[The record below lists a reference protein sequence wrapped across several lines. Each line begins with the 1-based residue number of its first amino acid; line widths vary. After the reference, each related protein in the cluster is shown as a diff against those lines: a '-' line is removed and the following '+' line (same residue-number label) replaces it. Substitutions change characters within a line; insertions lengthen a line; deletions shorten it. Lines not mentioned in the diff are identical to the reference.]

1 MTDSKQPREKPAAPV
16 FSPSPASPEQAV
28 PEYLNSLYHR
38 CYFDMTFSSGLDGEW
53 MAKFTTF
60 FFMNRLTRCV
70 TDEVF
75 EGQRVLQMGISSG
88 NFEREIAGKMNQNGV
103 YHIEDI
109 SPIRLIACK
118 NKLAP
123 WTNVTFEEKDVG
135 VSNKKRYNVVVC
147 FFLLHEMP
155 DPRKRDAVARAL
167 DSLLPDGR
175 VIFVD
180 YNRPSPFNPLGYA
193 VKWFNRMYEPFAE
206 SLWDNEIQ
214 SFAKNTDRFIWDKK
228 TFCGGLYQCVIA
240 QKK

>member
-1 MTDSKQPREKPAAPV
+1 MTDSKQNRKKTDVPAVVSSA
-16 FSPSPASPEQAV
+16 AYAEQAV

-38 CYFDMTFSSGLDGEW
+38 SYFDMTFSSGLDGEW
-53 MAKFTTF
+53 MAQFTTF

-75 EGQRVLQMGISSG
+75 EGQRILQMGISSG

-109 SPIRLIACK
+109 SPIRIIACK

-123 WTNVTFEEKDVG
+123 WTNVTFEEKDVC
-135 VSNKKRYNVVVC
+135 VSNKKLYNVVVC

-155 DPRKRDAVARAL
+155 DSRKREAVTRAL
-167 DSLLPDGR
+167 DSLLPGGR

-180 YNRPSPFNPLGYA
+180 YSRPSPFNPLGYA

-206 SLWDNEIQ
+206 SLWDNEIE
-214 SFAKNTDRFIWDKK
+214 SFTKNMGRFIWDKR